1 MATIVK
7 IEPKVTLPKKKK
19 VAAYARVSL
28 DTDNLLHSLS
38 AQVSY
43 YSKLIQDN
51 PEWIYAGVYA
61 DAGISGTSTKG
72 RKEFQKMIAECEK
85 GNIDII
91 LAKSISRFARNT
103 VDLLNTVRHLKE
115 IGIEVRFER
124 ENINTLS
131 ADGEMLLTIL
141 GGFAESESRSISE
154 NIRWA
159 FRKKFERGE
168 IWHMPPFGYRWDGK
182 NFVIEENEAK
192 IIRKVF
198 DDFVNDVPLP
208 IISCFLKES
217 GHKHDKPA
225 IKKILQNYAYIG
237 RVITQTTFSVNRKK
251 RKNEGQLPRYVIDD
265 NHEPIVDKATFD
277 LAQKKLEGNKE
288 YAHLVCRV
296 FGYRF
301 QNGIFEIEP
310 FEAKAV
316 KLIYQYYLQGWG
328 KVKISKELMKQGYC
342 TRTGKLSRQIVDRVL
357 DSDFYSG
364 GIEVK
369 GQYQY
374 TLNFGHDAIVSK
386 EDFIKVQEFRKIRR
400 KVIGK

>member
-1 MATIVK
+1 MEWCDCIIIV
-7 IEPKVTLPKKKK
+7 I
-19 VAAYARVSL
+19 
-28 DTDNLLHSLS
+28 LS
-38 AQVSY
+38 
-43 YSKLIQDN
+43 
-51 PEWIYAGVYA
+51 
-61 DAGISGTSTKG
+61 
-72 RKEFQKMIAECEK
+72 
-85 GNIDII
+85 
-91 LAKSISRFARNT
+91 KSISRFARNT
-103 VDLLNTVRHLKE
+103 VDLLNTVRHLKD
-115 IGIEVRFER
+115 IGVEVRFER

-168 IWHMPPFGYRWDGK
+168 IWHTPPFGYRWDGK
-182 NFVIEENEAK
+182 NFIIEKNEAK

-208 IISCFLKES
+208 IISCFLKEC

-251 RKNEGQLPRYVIDD
+251 IKNEGQLPRYVIDD

-301 QNGIFEIEP
+301 HNGKFEIEP
-310 FEAKAV
+310 VEAKAV
-316 KLIYQYYLQGWG
+316 KLIYKYYLQGWG

-342 TRTGKLSRQIVDRVL
+342 TRTGKLSTQIVARVL
-357 DSDFYSG
+357 DSDFYTG

-374 TLNFGHDAIVSK
+374 TLTLKHNAIVSK
-386 EDFIKVQEFRKIRR
+386 KDFIKVQELRKIRR